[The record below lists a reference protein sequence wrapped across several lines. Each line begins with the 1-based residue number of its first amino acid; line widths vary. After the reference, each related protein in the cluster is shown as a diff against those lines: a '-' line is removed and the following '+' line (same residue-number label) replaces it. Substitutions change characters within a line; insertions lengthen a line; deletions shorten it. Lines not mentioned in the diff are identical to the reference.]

1 MRENRANQNQNLT
14 TNMTEVITVTH
25 ERKGSRIEEFYII
38 LHKRQQIEN
47 KPADLIISKEKICF
61 NKNGEKNDS

>member
-1 MRENRANQNQNLT
+1 MRENRANQNQKLT

-47 KPADLIISKEKICF
+47 KPADLIILKRKDLLQQKWKKE
-61 NKNGEKNDS
+61 